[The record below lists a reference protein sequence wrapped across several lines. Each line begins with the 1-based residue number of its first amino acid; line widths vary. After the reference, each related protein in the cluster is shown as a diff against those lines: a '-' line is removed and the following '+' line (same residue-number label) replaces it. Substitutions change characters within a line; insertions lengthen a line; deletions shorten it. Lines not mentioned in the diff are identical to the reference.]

1 MIVYSKYP
9 PCIGCQPAL
18 QGIMIYTYKGEIEEM
33 TVEKVDISGYPF
45 RCYTNGERLIQEVD

>member
-1 MIVYSKYP
+1 MILHRINGSFMHDGENSFAIKER
-9 PCIGCQPAL
+9 
-18 QGIMIYTYKGEIEEM
+18 TNSTEIEEM